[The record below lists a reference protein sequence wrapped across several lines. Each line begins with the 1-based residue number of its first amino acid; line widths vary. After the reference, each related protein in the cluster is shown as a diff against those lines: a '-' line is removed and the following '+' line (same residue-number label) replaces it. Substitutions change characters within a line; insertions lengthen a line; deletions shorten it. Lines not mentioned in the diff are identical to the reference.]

1 MHIQPIMLLIYAKDC
16 VFFTTTLSVSYFTK
30 ALFSYFSIL
39 KLTFSLV
46 EIGVV

>member
-1 MHIQPIMLLIYAKDC
+1 MQLVELLIYAKDC
-16 VFFTTTLSVSYFTK
+16 GFFATTLSVSYFTK